1 MRIDRLLRRSISIIV
16 ARCFQEKHDSKE
28 RSSSMEPDFLA
39 IENVIHAARHQRSE
53 QLGVLI
59 CAGLNWCQGL
69 FSATFHANRPQAAV
83 WRVLPP

>member
-16 ARCFQEKHDSKE
+16 APCFQEKHDSKE

-53 QLGVLI
+53 HLGVLI
-59 CAGLNWCQGL
+59 SAGLNWCQRL
-69 FSATFHANRPQAAV
+69 FSAIFTSNQPQTAT